1 MPLTKSAKKALRNS
15 VKKTEINAYFKVS
28 MKNATKAA
36 TKAIKAEAENVGE
49 LLVQAQKRIDKAAK
63 KNIISKKSA
72 SRKVSALMS
81 AVPTGTIK
89 AKVKSKSP
97 AALKSGAK
105 AESKKPAALKSGAKK

>member
-1 MPLTKSAKKALRNS
+1 MPITKSAKKALRNS

-36 TKAIKAEAENVGE
+36 TKAVKAEAENVGE
-49 LLVQAQKRIDKAAK
+49 LIVHAQKRIDKAAK

-72 SRKVSALMS
+72 SRKVAALMS

-89 AKVKSKSP
+89 AKTKTPKV
-97 AALKSGAK
+97 AK
-105 AESKKPAALKSGAKK
+105 TTKTK

>member
-89 AKVKSKSP
+89 AKASKP
-97 AALKSGAK
+97 KAPK